1 MNICYSYGQK
11 NTILNK
17 MYKKYRIDL
26 KYIYYTNYVI
36 IMNSSTYNII
46 CKVYQKVQNCW
57 QYILKYL

>member
-1 MNICYSYGQK
+1 
-11 NTILNK
+11 

>member
-46 CKVYQKVQNCW
+46 CKVYRKVQNCW